1 MVCCRE
7 NYLEVSTQVSATF
20 ASEAASLYSA
30 NRLQE
35 FCLLSQPYSGIKLDE
50 SVEEYN

>member
-1 MVCCRE
+1 MLCCRE
-7 NYLEVSTQVSATF
+7 NYLKVSTQVSATF

-35 FCLLSQPYSGIKLDE
+35 FCLLSQPCTGVKLNE
-50 SVEEYN
+50 SEEGYN